1 MGKSDDE
8 AWHYLRRSFTKG
20 ERFKMKT
27 LSILGSTGSIGIST
41 LDVAARHPEK
51 FSVVGLAEGHD
62 PVKLF
67 EQVKQFKPK
76 IVSVRDKEA
85 VDKLKS
91 LGKIDCKVV
100 CGIEGACEVAAESSA
115 DLVVSA
121 IVGAAGL
128 KPTWMAIE
136 AGKNIAL
143 ANKET
148 LVAAGPL
155 VMKRVKEKGVKL
167 IPIDSEHSALFQSLI
182 GHNHNDVR
190 RLILTA
196 SGGPFRDY
204 TAEQLKSVT
213 LEQALKH
220 PNWSMGAKIT
230 IDSATMMNKGLEVIE
245 ARWLFDIQADRIEA
259 LIHPQSVIHSM
270 VEYADGAVVAQMAVP
285 DMRGPI
291 AYALSYPER
300 VESGTQFLD
309 LAKVEKLTFSKPD
322 LEKFRCF
329 KLAYDAIKT
338 GGSMPCVLNAAN
350 EVAVAAFLDK
360 KIKFLD
366 IPRIVEDVM
375 SRHNKVEFSSLED
388 VFAADKW
395 ARSETSKFIA
405 IS

>member
-1 MGKSDDE
+1 MVKKL
-8 AWHYLRRSFTKG
+8 A
-20 ERFKMKT
+20 
-27 LSILGSTGSIGIST
+27 ILGSTGSIGIST
-41 LDVAARHPEK
+41 LDVVARHSDK
-51 FSVVGLAEGHD
+51 FSVVALAEGHD

-67 EQVKQFKPK
+67 EQIKKFNPK
-76 IVSVRDKEA
+76 IVSVRDQEA
-85 VDKLKS
+85 AEKLKNS
-91 LGKIDCKVV
+91 GTLNCKVV
-100 CGIEGACEVAAESSA
+100 CGIEGACEVAAEPSA

-128 KPTWMAIE
+128 KPTWAAIE
-136 AGKNIAL
+136 ARKNIAL

-155 VMKRVKEKGVKL
+155 VMRRVKEKGVKL

-182 GHNHNDVR
+182 GHNHSEVR

-204 TAEQLKSVT
+204 SAEQLKSVT

-245 ARWLFDIQADRIEA
+245 ARWLFDMPVEKVEA
-259 LIHPQSVIHSM
+259 VIHPQSIVHSM
-270 VEYADGAVVAQMAVP
+270 VEYIDGAVVAQMAMP

-291 AYALSYPER
+291 AYALSYPGR
-300 VESGTQFLD
+300 VESGTEFLD
-309 LAKVEKLTFSKPD
+309 LTKFEKLTFSKPD
-322 LEKFRCF
+322 LVKFRCL
-329 KLAYDAIKT
+329 KLAYDAAKE

-350 EVAVAAFLDK
+350 EVAVAAFLNK

-375 SRHNKVEFSSLED
+375 SRHDKIEFSSLED

-395 ARSETSKFIA
+395 ARGEAANYFF
-405 IS
+405 

>member
-1 MGKSDDE
+1 M
-8 AWHYLRRSFTKG
+8 TK
-20 ERFKMKT
+20 K

-41 LDVAARHPEK
+41 LDVAQRHPDK
-51 FSVVGLAEGHD
+51 FSVVALAEGHD

-67 EQVKQFKPK
+67 EQVRKFKPK

-85 VDKLKS
+85 AEKFKS
-91 LGKIDCKVV
+91 LGVADCKVV
-100 CGIEGACEVAAESSA
+100 YGIEGACEVASEHSA

-128 KPTWMAIE
+128 KPTWAATE

-155 VMKRVKEKGVKL
+155 VMRRVKEKGVKL

-245 ARWLFDIQADRIEA
+245 ARWLFDIPAEKIDA
-259 LIHPQSVIHSM
+259 VIHPQSIVHSM
-270 VEYADGAVVAQMAVP
+270 IEYIDGAVVAQMAVP

-300 VESGTQFLD
+300 VESGTEFLD
-309 LAKVEKLTFSKPD
+309 LTKLEKLTFSKPD
-322 LEKFRCF
+322 FEMFRCL
-329 KLAYDAIKT
+329 KLAYDAAKE

-366 IPRIVEDVM
+366 IPRIVETVM
-375 SRHNKVEFSSLED
+375 SRHNKVEFSLLED
-388 VFAADKW
+388 VFATDKW
-395 ARSETSKFIA
+395 ARSEASKLIA